1 MEKINTAH
9 SEIMAAHI
17 AACKASGMNV
27 GAYCIKHNIK
37 KSNYYYWFAKSH
49 DSVESGKFISIPAP
63 VTSLPVYIAFP
74 NGTRVCF
81 ENMPPADYV
90 KKIVS

>member
-1 MEKINTAH
+1 MEQINITH
-9 SEIMAAHI
+9 SEKMAAHI

-27 GAYCIKHNIK
+27 RAYCLKYNIK
-37 KSNYYYWFAKSH
+37 ASNYYYWLSKGREP
-49 DSVESGKFISIPAP
+49 VETGKFISIPP
-63 VTSLPVYIAFP
+63 LVTKVPVYIAFT

-90 KKIVS
+90 KKLLS